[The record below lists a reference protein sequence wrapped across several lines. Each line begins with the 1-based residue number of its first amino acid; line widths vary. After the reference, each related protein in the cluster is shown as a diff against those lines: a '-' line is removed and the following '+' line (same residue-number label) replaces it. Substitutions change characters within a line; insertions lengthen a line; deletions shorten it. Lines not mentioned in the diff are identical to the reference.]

1 MTDLNGSRGMR
12 LIAGNSNKALVADIG
27 AYLGLT
33 PVKAD
38 VRRFSDDEVFVEVR
52 ENVRGEDMF
61 VIQSTSAPAND
72 NLMELLI
79 IIDALRR
86 ASARRITAVIPYFG
100 YARQDRK
107 VGPRTPISAKLVAN
121 LITEAGA
128 NRVLTVDLHAGQIQG
143 FFDIPTDNL
152 FAMPVIVKDIADN
165 LNGKHPMVVSPD
177 VGGVV
182 RARALASRL
191 NTDLAIV
198 DKRREKA
205 GVSEVMNIIGDVE
218 GRACILI
225 DDIVDSGGTLANAAD
240 ALLKNGATEV
250 YAYATHG
257 VLSGKAVERIQNSS
271 LKSMVVTDSI
281 EATPEMKNCANLR
294 TITIAPL
301 LGEAMRRINNE
312 ASVSSLFD

>member
-1 MTDLNGSRGMR
+1 MR
-12 LIAGNSNKALVADIG
+12 LITGNSNKPLVDAISS
-27 AYLGLT
+27 YLGLV

-38 VRRFSDDEVFVEVR
+38 VRRFSDDEVFVEVH

-61 VIQSTSAPAND
+61 LIQSTSAPAND
-72 NLMELLI
+72 NLMELQI
-79 IIDALRR
+79 MIDALRR

-121 LITEAGA
+121 LITQAGA

-152 FAMPVIVKDIADN
+152 FAQPVIVKDILEN
-165 LNGKHPMVVSPD
+165 VGGNPMVVSPD

-182 RARALASRL
+182 RARSLARRL

-198 DKRREKA
+198 DKRRERA

-225 DDIVDSGGTLANAAD
+225 DDIVDSGGTLCNAAD
-240 ALLKNGATEV
+240 ALLNSGATEV
-250 YAYATHG
+250 YAYTTHG
-257 VLSGKAVERIQNSS
+257 VLSGEAVKRIQGSR
-271 LKSMVVTDSI
+271 LKSMVVTDTI
-281 EATPEMKNCANLR
+281 APTAAQTACPNIR
-294 TITIAPL
+294 TISIAPL

>member
-12 LIAGNSNKALVADIG
+12 LIAGNSNKQLVDSIS

-107 VGPRTPISAKLVAN
+107 VGPRTPISAKLVSN
-121 LITEAGA
+121 MITEAGA

-152 FAMPVIVKDIADN
+152 FAMPAMVKHVEDYPGSGSHLMGGSRD
-165 LNGKHPMVVSPD
+165 G
-177 VGGVV
+177 GGVL
-182 RARALASRL
+182 RARAWAKRLACH
-191 NTDLAIV
+191 LAFV
-198 DKRREKA
+198 DKRRERA
-205 GVSEVMNIIGDVE
+205 GES
-218 GRACILI
+218 
-225 DDIVDSGGTLANAAD
+225 
-240 ALLKNGATEV
+240 
-250 YAYATHG
+250 
-257 VLSGKAVERIQNSS
+257 
-271 LKSMVVTDSI
+271 
-281 EATPEMKNCANLR
+281 
-294 TITIAPL
+294 
-301 LGEAMRRINNE
+301 
-312 ASVSSLFD
+312 

>member
-12 LIAGNSNKALVADIG
+12 LITGNSNKPLVTAIG
-27 AYLGLT
+27 NYLGLT

-38 VRRFSDDEVFVEVR
+38 VRRFSDDEVFVEVH

-61 VIQSTSAPAND
+61 LIQSTSAPAND

-79 IIDALRR
+79 MIDALRR

-165 LNGKHPMVVSPD
+165 LKGKTPLVVSPD

-182 RARALASRL
+182 RARALATRL
-191 NTDLAIV
+191 GTDLAIV
-198 DKRREKA
+198 DKRRQKA
-205 GVSEVMNIIGDVE
+205 GESEVMNIIGDVE
-218 GRACILI
+218 GHACVLI
-225 DDIVDSGGTLANAAD
+225 DDIIDSGGTICNAAE

-257 VLSGKAVERIQNSS
+257 VLSGKAVERIKNSS

-281 EATPEMKNCANLR
+281 EPTPEMKGCANIR
-294 TITIAPL
+294 AISIAPL